1 MSFPGC
7 VDAFLP
13 TQIHIK
19 SSSWRH
25 HIWREKLESSELL
38 LLNGNLA
45 TLDNLG
51 FPSIKSHEHEQLQ
64 VTLEPISGF
73 CSYRWS
79 KNRNVFSLPPTVA
92 VWKVRI
98 VSSSFPGPS
107 PDDGLAIGQL
117 DFEGNVDGVGQH
129 KRTLKKGSGFFSKGA
144 RYLQTW
150 RQGIWLC
157 GSVSESYKWWNLII
171 LSPSSPPNKAT
182 AWGKEGPPFLLPT
195 QVLHGWGRV
204 CVSVAFLY

>member
-1 MSFPGC
+1 MQIQYWGYLTAKYYGIKRSALIMSFPGC

-73 CSYRWS
+73 CSYR
-79 KNRNVFSLPPTVA
+79 
-92 VWKVRI
+92 
-98 VSSSFPGPS
+98 
-107 PDDGLAIGQL
+107 
-117 DFEGNVDGVGQH
+117 
-129 KRTLKKGSGFFSKGA
+129 
-144 RYLQTW
+144 
-150 RQGIWLC
+150 
-157 GSVSESYKWWNLII
+157 
-171 LSPSSPPNKAT
+171 
-182 AWGKEGPPFLLPT
+182 
-195 QVLHGWGRV
+195 
-204 CVSVAFLY
+204 